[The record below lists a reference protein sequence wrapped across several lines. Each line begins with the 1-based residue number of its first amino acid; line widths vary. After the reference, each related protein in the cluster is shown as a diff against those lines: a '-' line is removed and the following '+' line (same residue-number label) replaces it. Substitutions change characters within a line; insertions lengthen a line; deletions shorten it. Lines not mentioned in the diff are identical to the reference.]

1 MENKDTNKV
10 AKIIILDRG
19 KVLLLMSKHLKKL
32 HLPGGHLVENETFNQ
47 GIKRELKEETGL
59 TLSWCKVIFTKPNFT
74 LYRGVAYPSAIKLSD
89 EHDGY
94 IWARIEDAHKY
105 PLCNLTK
112 KFFFYMGMTPA
123 WRSESHF
130 ISWETKT
137 SYLIVHSICSEV
149 YTSKQ

>member
-1 MENKDTNKV
+1 MEIKDTNKV

-112 KFFFYMGMTPA
+112 RDINGLQK
-123 WRSESHF
+123 WWKVQKINKKKRNNDL
-130 ISWETKT
+130 KND
-137 SYLIVHSICSEV
+137 LIPNQDHSNI
-149 YTSKQ
+149 